1 MSKPP
6 PSAPRPPA
14 GKGPAAKTAGRP
26 LPSPTLQRY
35 YRDDGRLRPEL
46 LDSEAEAMA
55 RRLHSV
61 SSSQLRRFYQ
71 DVVNLRQRLP
81 QDPEQAEAAWEDL
94 RAEVR
99 LLKARVVYAHGR
111 SEKNV
116 PPALL
121 RFFIDHLH
129 SLESARDFA
138 AFFLHFQAVVA
149 YHGFV
154 GKKDEP

>member
-14 GKGPAAKTAGRP
+14 SKGPAAKSGRP
-26 LPSPTLQRY
+26 LPSPTRQRY
-35 YRDDGRLRPEL
+35 YRNDGRLRPEL
-46 LDSEAEAMA
+46 LDGEAEAMA
-55 RRLHSV
+55 RRLQGV
-61 SSSQLRRFYQ
+61 SASQLRRFYQ
-71 DVVNLRQRLP
+71 DVVSLRQRLP
-81 QDPEQAEAAWEDL
+81 QDPQQAETAWEDL
-94 RAEVR
+94 RAELS
-99 LLKARVVYAHGR
+99 LLKAKVVYAHGR

-154 GKKDEP
+154 GRKDEP